1 MPNIQTIPTRLSG
14 CPSEARS
21 LAFDRRCQFS
31 VRDCKPANSLLG
43 ACFGSFAMIKDS
55 PDPSASES
63 EKQVSHRPCPIFT
76 IRPGVDSET
85 LLVHAY
91 ETLASANVMATELS
105 SILTGPTCN
114 LVLGI
119 QQMIVLAQLSVNGVL
134 DHLESKQ

>member
-1 MPNIQTIPTRLSG
+1 
-14 CPSEARS
+14 
-21 LAFDRRCQFS
+21 
-31 VRDCKPANSLLG
+31 
-43 ACFGSFAMIKDS
+43 MIKPS
-55 PDPSASES
+55 PNPPASES
-63 EKQVSHRPCPIFT
+63 EENTGTSNCPCPIFT

-119 QQMIVLAQLSVNGVL
+119 QQMIVLAQLSVNRVL
-134 DHLESKQ
+134 DQLDPQH

>member
-1 MPNIQTIPTRLSG
+1 
-14 CPSEARS
+14 
-21 LAFDRRCQFS
+21 
-31 VRDCKPANSLLG
+31 
-43 ACFGSFAMIKDS
+43 MIKPS
-55 PDPSASES
+55 PNPPVSES
-63 EKQVSHRPCPIFT
+63 EENIGISNRPCPIFT
-76 IRPGVDSET
+76 IRQGVDSET

-134 DHLESKQ
+134 DHLESPQ

>member
-1 MPNIQTIPTRLSG
+1 
-14 CPSEARS
+14 
-21 LAFDRRCQFS
+21 
-31 VRDCKPANSLLG
+31 
-43 ACFGSFAMIKDS
+43 MIKDS

-105 SILTGPTCN
+105 STLTGPTCN

-134 DHLESKQ
+134 DHLEAKQ

>member
-1 MPNIQTIPTRLSG
+1 
-14 CPSEARS
+14 
-21 LAFDRRCQFS
+21 
-31 VRDCKPANSLLG
+31 
-43 ACFGSFAMIKDS
+43 MIKDS
-55 PDPSASES
+55 PDNSASES
-63 EKQVSHRPCPIFT
+63 EKQTKASNRPCPIFT
-76 IRPGVDSET
+76 IRQGVDSET

-134 DHLESKQ
+134 DHLESPQ